1 MKQSKTRRFLRW
13 LSLGSAGAVVFQA
26 AGCMVDPDIV
36 LRAGISASADLAIF
50 LLENLAAGL

>member
-1 MKQSKTRRFLRW
+1 MIHTSARRVLRW
-13 LSLGSAGAVVFQA
+13 LSLGSAGALVFQA
-26 AGCMVDPDIV
+26 AGCMIDPDIV